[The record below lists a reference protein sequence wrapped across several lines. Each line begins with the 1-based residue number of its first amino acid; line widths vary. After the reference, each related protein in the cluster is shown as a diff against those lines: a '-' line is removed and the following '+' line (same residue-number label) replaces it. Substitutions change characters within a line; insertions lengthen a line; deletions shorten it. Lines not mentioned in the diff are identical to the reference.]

1 MFAYAEALEADK
13 QYDEVKTTFDVFL
26 GKLRADLEVVEQ
38 QVQDASSYLSS
49 AKRDTP
55 GTQSSGSTLWE
66 VNQVIIPSIASR
78 IKHTLNRVNSRRS
91 GAEYGLV
98 YISYMRFVRRT
109 EGVQKSWGCV
119 FRKRGRIAGTPWE
132 VYEAAGEI
140 IVVSTLSPL
149 RLFYSGYGVPLLERR
164 RHRHTDLSKR
174 SKCFCHGSRVHCSLS
189 DVPHLHQ

>member
-55 GTQSSGSTLWE
+55 GTQSPVNAVGS
-66 VNQVIIPSIASR
+66 QSSDYSF
-78 IKHTLNRVNSRRS
+78 NRESDKTHPKPGELAEKR
-91 GAEYGLV
+91 AEYGLV

-109 EGVQKSWGCV
+109 EGVQKSRGV
-119 FRKRGRIAGTPWE
+119 FQKARQDRWTPWE

-189 DVPHLHQ
+189 DVPHLHH